1 MAVTAAAVE
10 PNGTG
15 PLFELFGETPTSAGE
30 TPALPI
36 PHSIVA
42 AEKGFAVKRR
52 PCILPTC

>member
-15 PLFELFGETPTSAGE
+15 PLFELFGETP
-30 TPALPI
+30 ALPI
-36 PHSIVA
+36 PHRIVA